1 MTVENAT
8 AKEGQDRSGQ
18 EIKHFESKMNEM
30 REDVERLRREKSQAI
45 EEKQEAEH
53 KVIDLESRLRT
64 VNK

>member
-1 MTVENAT
+1 
-8 AKEGQDRSGQ
+8 
-18 EIKHFESKMNEM
+18 MNEM